1 MIENRFIFQAVLLV
15 LLMSYT
21 IAYSQTDMKKKTFKD
36 IDYFE
41 LSDKERVKIMD
52 EHKQIDTK
60 GYKGDLIHKLANG
73 QVIFEMKGI
82 TSFLFESEE
91 RFKKY
96 IEITEQPQATDEE
109 LRTYSHP
116 ISDSSFIEKKDM
128 YVSFF
133 LGQNELELDLNII
146 DELKKLD
153 EVLNKMSNEDVKKY
167 RLSLVAIIGEFI
179 SLNIEGAEWKYLNVT
194 NSERH
199 PVILVKDKELVNPA
213 TIFYDEYNRKVSNPA
228 YQINI
233 NKAVKEFLI
242 RHN

>member
-1 MIENRFIFQAVLLV
+1 
-15 LLMSYT
+15 
-21 IAYSQTDMKKKTFKD
+21 MKKKAFKD

-41 LSDKERVKIMD
+41 LSDNERLKIMGG
-52 EHKQIDTK
+52 HKPVDTK
-60 GYKGDLIHKLANG
+60 EYKGDLIHKLANG
-73 QVIFEMKGI
+73 QVVFEMKGI

-96 IEITEQPQATDEE
+96 IELTEQPQATDDK

-116 ISDSSFIEKKDM
+116 IGDSRFIEKKDM

-133 LGQNELELDLNII
+133 LGQTELEIDLSVI

-153 EVLNKMSNEDVKKY
+153 VVLNRMSTEDVKKY

-179 SLNIEGAEWKYLNVT
+179 SLNIEGAEWKYLYIT
-194 NSERH
+194 SSERH
-199 PVILVKDKELVNPA
+199 PVILIKDKEVVNPA
-213 TIFYDEYNRKVSNPA
+213 TIFYDEYNSKVLNSA

-233 NKAVKEFLI
+233 NKAVKGFVI